1 MKYRIP
7 LNQVPNLEVSVNL
20 KKADKT
26 VSAADIGLRTL
37 VDGSLVMDL
46 HIDGAAEFYGRRC
59 IDRMPMLLNNRL
71 GGNLYFED
79 KAGTEN
85 PDYQKFNDRFVLVY
99 DDEYRI

>member
-1 MKYRIP
+1 MKYSIP
-7 LNQVPNLEVSVNL
+7 LNQMPNLEVSANL
-20 KKADKT
+20 KRADKT
-26 VSAADIGLRTL
+26 VAAADICLRTL
-37 VDGSLVMDL
+37 TDGFLVMDL
-46 HIDGAAEFYGRRC
+46 YIDGTAEFYGRRC
-59 IDRMPMLLNNRL
+59 IDRMPMLLNNNL